1 MKKRCFYAFTI
12 YAFYEKVKLKSSS
25 NTLFKAI
32 FFLPSDG
39 TICLDR
45 LVWFA
50 IEYYTLNYQVSALFT
65 VTLSLA
71 ASEHHLLFG

>member
-39 TICLDR
+39 TIC
-45 LVWFA
+45 
-50 IEYYTLNYQVSALFT
+50 TLNYQVSALFT